1 MPKWNALSLP
11 LLSNLPITVLVLNR
25 LSQSGA
31 RALSA
36 LLSTTNEYSFLEDV
50 SIDFVWL
57 DDALC
62 ERIVE
67 AGRRLRRLKIGT
79 TGTKLTDRGICA
91 IVEGCD
97 ALEDLTLEEV
107 QGDFPR
113 LVRSE
118 NISEAI

>member
-36 LLSTTNEYSFLEDV
+36 LLSGMNEYSFLEDV
-50 SIDFVWL
+50 SIDFIWL

-67 AGRRLRRLKIGT
+67 AGRRLRRLKMGT

-107 QGDFPR
+107 QGDFLR
-113 LVRSE
+113 LVRS
-118 NISEAI
+118 